1 MLPAVS
7 VSRGTALLLKPSG
20 LLLPADSYSIE
31 NIFSLVNRFQLRGKS
46 EAVTGKKSPVSYLC
60 ICESMVKVPS
70 KSSLP

>member
-31 NIFSLVNRFQLRGKS
+31 NIFSLVNRFRLRGKS
-46 EAVTGKKSPVSYLC
+46 EAVTGKKEHPKY
-60 ICESMVKVPS
+60 
-70 KSSLP
+70 SLYIFVVFDT